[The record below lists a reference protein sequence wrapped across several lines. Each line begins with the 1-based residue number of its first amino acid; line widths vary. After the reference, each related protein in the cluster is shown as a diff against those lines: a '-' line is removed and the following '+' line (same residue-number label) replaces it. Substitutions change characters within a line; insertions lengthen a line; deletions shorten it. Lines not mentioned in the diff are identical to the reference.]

1 MKLQIRQER
10 LKNKWTQEYVANK
23 VNITPESVSLI
34 ETGRRKP
41 SYDVLVKLEDL
52 FGKTH
57 RELFAV
63 AHGAQTK
70 NYSS

>member
-10 LKNKWTQEYVANK
+10 IKRQWTLEYVAK
-23 VNITPESVSLI
+23 QVGITSSTVHDIES
-34 ETGRRKP
+34 GRCKP

-52 FGKTH
+52 FERTH

-63 AHGAQTK
+63 AHDEKTK
-70 NYSS
+70 L